1 MLNGRWPHG
10 LSTWN
15 WVREAFIIMGRAA
28 IRHYANQARPL
39 WPLRRR
45 PNFTLRDHGVN
56 DETDGSI
63 CGTNAEYLYNILH
76 TNNVSVGNNFWIQSC
91 WIHCKRQWPCV
102 WKCTRRC
109 ISIDKTPL
117 LTLCCQNVVVMIA
130 NFLRCVHQR
139 HFLPGTGPGTI
150 FLVEWQHGVSS
161 LYGGGQKI
169 WYDIFTQC
177 IVHVQCIS
185 MHCKYTTHHDND

>member
-1 MLNGRWPHG
+1 MRMLWSVGCWI
-10 LSTWN
+10 S
-15 WVREAFIIMGRAA
+15 E
-28 IRHYANQARPL
+28 
-39 WPLRRR
+39 
-45 PNFTLRDHGVN
+45 
-56 DETDGSI
+56 
-63 CGTNAEYLYNILH
+63 CLYNILH

-139 HFLPGTGPGTI
+139 HFLPGLGLGA
-150 FLVEWQHGVSS
+150 FSSWSDNCAVSS

-185 MHCKYTTHHDND
+185 MHCKHTTHHDNDKSVWLWISGYDMLLIWIGFKSSKRNVMRYTCELFQQLFTVI